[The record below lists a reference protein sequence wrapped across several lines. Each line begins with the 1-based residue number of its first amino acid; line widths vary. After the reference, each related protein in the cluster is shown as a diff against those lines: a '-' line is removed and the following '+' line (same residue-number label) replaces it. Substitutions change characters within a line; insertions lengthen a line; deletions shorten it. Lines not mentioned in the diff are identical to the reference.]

1 MHEILRLDDRGR
13 LLIPKSAREF
23 LDLEEKLEGLKKS
36 TDTIQV
42 IAILSTSDRILRLT
56 SISAG
61 KGDDY
66 LSVLVRSE
74 DVSDCHKAEVSDF
87 DESMWGLTTTI
98 VEGAI
103 KDGDDVVPLE
113 INKSG
118 RIHTSKVIRNMLD
131 LTPESYLITVPSGRE
146 DGVKELQIVPLL
158 DPQETLGVR
167 IMRSDGVEWR
177 LIFPIPEDP
186 ESLRKKLQKEN
197 DVQKVDFFL
206 I

>member
-1 MHEILRLDDRGR
+1 LREILRLDDRGR

-42 IAILSTSDRILRLT
+42 VAILSTRDRILRLT

-61 KGDDY
+61 KGDDS
-66 LSVLVRSE
+66 LTVLVRSE
-74 DVSDCHKAEVSDF
+74 DVPESHKEIVSEF
-87 DESMWGLTTTI
+87 GESMWGLTTTI

-158 DPQETLGVR
+158 DPQETFGVR

-186 ESLRKKLQKEN
+186 ESLRNKLQKEK
-197 DVQKVDFFL
+197 DVEKVDFFL

>member
-1 MHEILRLDDRGR
+1 MREILRLDDRGR

-23 LDLEEKLEGLKKS
+23 LDIEAKLEGLKKS

-42 IAILSTSDRILRLT
+42 VAILSTHDRILRLT

-61 KGDDY
+61 KGDDS
-66 LSVLVRSE
+66 LTALVRSE
-74 DVSDCHKAEVSDF
+74 DVPESYKAEVSEF
-87 DESMWGLTTTI
+87 GESMWGLTTTI

-118 RIHTSKVIRNMLD
+118 RIHTSKVIRKMLD

-158 DPQETLGVR
+158 DPQETFGVR
-167 IMRSDGVEWR
+167 IIRSHGVEWR

-186 ESLRKKLQKEN
+186 ESLRNKLQKEK

>member
-1 MHEILRLDDRGR
+1 MREVLKLDDRGR

-23 LDLEEKLEGLKKS
+23 LDLEKKLEDLKKS

-42 IAILSTSDRILRLT
+42 VATLSTRDRILRLT

-61 KGDDY
+61 KGDDS
-66 LSVLVRSE
+66 LTVLVRSE
-74 DVSDCHKAEVSDF
+74 DVPESHKAEVS
-87 DESMWGLTTTI
+87 ESGESVWGLTTAI
-98 VEGAI
+98 VERAI

-118 RIHTSKVIRNMLD
+118 RIHTSKVIRNMLK

-158 DPQETLGVR
+158 DPQVTFGVR
-167 IMRSDGVEWR
+167 IMRTGGVEWR
-177 LIFPIPEDP
+177 LISPIPENP
-186 ESLRKKLQKEN
+186 EVLRNRLQKEK
-197 DVQKVDFFL
+197 DIEKVDFFL

>member
-1 MHEILRLDDRGR
+1 
-13 LLIPKSAREF
+13 
-23 LDLEEKLEGLKKS
+23 
-36 TDTIQV
+36 
-42 IAILSTSDRILRLT
+42 
-56 SISAG
+56 
-61 KGDDY
+61 
-66 LSVLVRSE
+66 
-74 DVSDCHKAEVSDF
+74 
-87 DESMWGLTTTI
+87 MWGLTTTI

-158 DPQETLGVR
+158 DPQETFGVR

-186 ESLRKKLQKEN
+186 ESLRNKLQKEK
-197 DVQKVDFFL
+197 DVEKVDFFL